1 MDDLIKWGDDSRAQ
15 HSRISPLENLR
26 SLLLKSS
33 KSAEQDVF
41 SPFLYVALSAG
52 LKQEGLLMLAA
63 ALYMGLLGESL
74 TPAAWKLFCTGTG
87 NDFPVS
93 ELLGQSSHLLYEQEW
108 DETGLPSRIR
118 IAPQLFPFL
127 CGNILD
133 IRHLPG
139 MEWYHLAEDPLPFLG
154 ENIRLYEKIDVSL
167 R

>member
-1 MDDLIKWGDDSRAQ
+1 MNIYENYLEFLDDLIKWGDDSRAQ

-74 TPAAWKLFCTGTG
+74 TPAAWKLF
-87 NDFPVS
+87 
-93 ELLGQSSHLLYEQEW
+93 
-108 DETGLPSRIR
+108 
-118 IAPQLFPFL
+118 
-127 CGNILD
+127 
-133 IRHLPG
+133 
-139 MEWYHLAEDPLPFLG
+139 
-154 ENIRLYEKIDVSL
+154 
-167 R
+167 